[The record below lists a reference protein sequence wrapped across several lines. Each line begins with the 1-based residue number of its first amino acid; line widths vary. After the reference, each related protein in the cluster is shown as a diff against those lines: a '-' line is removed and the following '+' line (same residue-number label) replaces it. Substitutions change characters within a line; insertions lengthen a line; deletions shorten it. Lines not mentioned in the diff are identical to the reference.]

1 MKRSTHLLGKK
12 FGIQILWCLWMV
24 LFSDNVSYAQELK
37 FSIKNVLFIGNETI
51 DDTELFSEIE
61 FIFGREVTFA
71 ELELALSKVDQLYSQ
86 QGMLASVYFPPQDIT
101 DGQLFI
107 KISEAKISDIIIDQ
121 KMTEM
126 VPRSRI
132 SKIVEHHNPPGTSL
146 NLKRVQRSIGL
157 LNDLPG
163 VRSEIAMDAGSAQ
176 NQVNLIVSGQKISP
190 FASKLTLDNWGHA
203 STGQIKKTVELVLNS
218 PLKLADKISLNR
230 VMSKG
235 SGSTET
241 KFELPIGYSGGRVT
255 ISALNLHYNLV
266 DEFADLETAGA
277 SNERSAVFFH
287 PYFYSSSAVV
297 NGTIAFK
304 FSNSHTAS
312 FGNTV
317 SDKNIRTLNYNLE
330 GMKANFGR
338 DDSNLSWSIG
348 VTHGLL
354 DLSRNSEEL
363 DADNGGL
370 RTNGLFYKANFSLN
384 YSSVFAET
392 WQAGLNLRGQFAN
405 KNLDSSQEF
414 SLGGAQA
421 IRSFPTSEA
430 SGDDGAV
437 LKLEIKKNYP
447 NIGIVSFFVEK
458 GWIRR
463 NKTPIVGN
471 ADGPNVYQI
480 NGLGVGLNKT
490 ISSNWSL
497 NGSIARKIGFNP
509 RPSEQPNGQLTDND
523 KSDTDYK
530 LWLAIVGRF

>member
-1 MKRSTHLLGKK
+1 
-12 FGIQILWCLWMV
+12 
-24 LFSDNVSYAQELK
+24 
-37 FSIKNVLFIGNETI
+37 
-51 DDTELFSEIE
+51 
-61 FIFGREVTFA
+61 
-71 ELELALSKVDQLYSQ
+71 
-86 QGMLASVYFPPQDIT
+86 
-101 DGQLFI
+101 
-107 KISEAKISDIIIDQ
+107 
-121 KMTEM
+121 
-126 VPRSRI
+126 
-132 SKIVEHHNPPGTSL
+132 
-146 NLKRVQRSIGL
+146 
-157 LNDLPG
+157 
-163 VRSEIAMDAGSAQ
+163 
-176 NQVNLIVSGQKISP
+176 
-190 FASKLTLDNWGHA
+190 
-203 STGQIKKTVELVLNS
+203 
-218 PLKLADKISLNR
+218 
-230 VMSKG
+230 
-235 SGSTET
+235 
-241 KFELPIGYSGGRVT
+241 
-255 ISALNLHYNLV
+255 
-266 DEFADLETAGA
+266 
-277 SNERSAVFFH
+277 
-287 PYFYSSSAVV
+287 
-297 NGTIAFK
+297 
-304 FSNSHTAS
+304 
-312 FGNTV
+312 
-317 SDKNIRTLNYNLE
+317 
-330 GMKANFGR
+330 MKANFGR
-338 DDSNLSWSIG
+338 ADDSNLSWSIG

-430 SGDDGAV
+430 SGDEGAV

-480 NGLGVGLNKT
+480 NGLGVELNKT